1 MNTCFW
7 TFKATWHFDR
17 QTATRAIL
25 FLTIINVH
33 QSSSKLIFEFFSMI
47 ILLHFFLFW
56 IEAILVEKKVSKA
69 AVWFF
74 LHIFFTDFRVDFQ
87 SCFFRARVHFTDPLA
102 LFLRHF
108 RVMSHEGWIWCFHIH
123 ENRHELKFWLK
134 IWNIIMLK
142 VSHLKWFLH
151 KHCIRFKK

>member
-7 TFKATWHFDR
+7 TFKATWYFDR
-17 QTATRAIL
+17 QTAARAIL
-25 FLTIINVH
+25 FFTIINVH

-56 IEAILVEKKVSKA
+56 IEAILIEKKVSKA

-74 LHIFFTDFRVDFQ
+74 LHIFFKDSSVDFR

-108 RVMSHEGWIWCFHIH
+108 RVMSHEGWIWFFHMKIDMKP
-123 ENRHELKFWLK
+123 NFDRSFLMKFWSK
-134 IWNIIMLK
+134 
-142 VSHLKWFLH
+142 FLT
-151 KHCIRFKK
+151 